1 MKTGWLPRG
10 GRKSELPNLSPPLQT
25 QFSRSV
31 LIVWQNIC
39 RAVVVF
45 FCRLARANNE
55 RAKRKQRVVVVVQSN
70 AGYFLRQV
78 TPGADA
84 RQACARKLRVPDAF
98 AHRLTWTR
106 SRKFRG
112 CSPTSTYSTL
122 TMHVSAASRAAT
134 VAARSL
140 RRPLATLNNAPP
152 AGKRCVLCTVFTL

>member
-1 MKTGWLPRG
+1 MVTTRRAQVGATQLVAPFADAV
-10 GRKSELPNLSPPLQT
+10 LSQ
-25 QFSRSV
+25 
-31 LIVWQNIC
+31 
-39 RAVVVF
+39 RAH
-45 FCRLARANNE
+45 RLAEYLQSSRCIFLSARVGE
-55 RAKRKQRVVVVVQSN
+55 RRTSKAQTTRCRRCPVQRRLFS
-70 AGYFLRQV
+70 

-98 AHRLTWTR
+98 AHRLTWAR
-106 SRKFRG
+106 SRKSRG

>member
-45 FCRLARANNE
+45 FCRLAWANNE

-70 AGYFLRQV
+70 AGYFLRQGQ
-78 TPGADA
+78 TPG
-84 RQACARKLRVPDAF
+84 KLVRE
-98 AHRLTWTR
+98 
-106 SRKFRG
+106 SSG
-112 CSPTSTYSTL
+112 CRMLS
-122 TMHVSAASRAAT
+122 HIV
-134 VAARSL
+134 
-140 RRPLATLNNAPP
+140 
-152 AGKRCVLCTVFTL
+152 